1 MAMDLNRAQLIGN
14 ITQNPELRQ
23 TNTGQNVVSFSI
35 ATNRTYVDGNGQ
47 KVSQAEFHN
56 LVAWGKLAEIIA
68 QYCTKGQKVFVEG
81 RMQTRSWDD
90 PEGKKHYK
98 MEIVAD
104 NLIMLGGKGG
114 SGGGSESPF
123 SDDMMNSVTEIND
136 MPSPKATK
144 GKSSAD
150 EEISIEDVPF

>member
-1 MAMDLNRAQLIGN
+1 MDLNRAQLIGN

-35 ATNRTYVDGNGQ
+35 ATNRTYVNKDSGQ
-47 KVSQAEFHN
+47 KVSEAEFHN

-98 MEIVAD
+98 TEIVAD

-114 SGGGSESPF
+114 AGGDTGGSPF

-136 MPSPKATK
+136 APSKARK
-144 GKSSAD
+144 GKSSQE

>member
-1 MAMDLNRAQLIGN
+1 MDLNRAQLIGN
-14 ITQNPELRQ
+14 ITQTPELRQ
-23 TNTGQNVVSFSI
+23 TNTGQNVVSFSV
-35 ATNRTYVDGNGQ
+35 ATNRTYVDGSGQ

-56 LVAWGKLAEIIA
+56 IVAWSKLAEIIV

-114 SGGGSESPF
+114 SGGMSDSPF

-136 MPSPKATK
+136 TPAPKARK
-144 GKSSAD
+144 AKAAE

>member
-1 MAMDLNRAQLIGN
+1 MDLNRAQLIGN
-14 ITQNPELRQ
+14 ITQMPELRQ
-23 TNTGQNVVSFSI
+23 TNTGQNVVSFSV
-35 ATNRTYVDGNGQ
+35 ATNRTYVDGSGQ

-56 LVAWGKLAEIIA
+56 VVAWGKLAEIIA
-68 QYCTKGQKVFVEG
+68 QYCTKGQKVYVEG

-114 SGGGSESPF
+114 STGGNDSPF

-136 MPSPKATK
+136 MPTSKAK
-144 GKSSAD
+144 KAKASQD